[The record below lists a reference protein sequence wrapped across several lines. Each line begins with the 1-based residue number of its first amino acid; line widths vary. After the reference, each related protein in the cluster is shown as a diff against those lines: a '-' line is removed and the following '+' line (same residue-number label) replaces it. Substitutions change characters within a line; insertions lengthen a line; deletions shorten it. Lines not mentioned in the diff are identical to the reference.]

1 MTNTTSPNRL
11 NDRERALEALRR
23 RRDTGDTW
31 DDIAKACGYHSP
43 ATAQR
48 AVARL
53 ANRIETTD
61 VDSYRRKLDEQ
72 LAWLWDQVE
81 DRIVNGDRNSMGFAQ
96 TVQAGRAIIDR
107 RAKLHG
113 VDAAVKVE
121 ASVVVSSQFDQE
133 IQAMAD
139 AIAARAAGEPVP
151 VESAGVD
158 LVKHEADA

>member
-11 NDRERALEALRR
+11 SDREKALEALRM
-23 RRDTGDTW
+23 RRDSSAQW
-31 DDIAKACGYHSP
+31 QEIADALGYSSMQ
-43 ATAQR
+43 AAQR

-53 ANRIETTD
+53 ANRIETKD
-61 VDSYRRKLDEQ
+61 VDSYRAKLDEQ

-81 DRIVNGDRNSMGFAQ
+81 DRIVNGDRNAMGFAQ

-121 ASVVVSSQFDQE
+121 ASVVVSSQFDAE

-139 AIAARAAGEPVP
+139 AIAAKAGGEPVLP
-151 VESAGVD
+151 EPAGVD
-158 LVKHEADA
+158 LVKHEVQA